1 MIVLL
6 AWPGLVY
13 NTDCC
18 EYFMAKY
25 FSRSNI
31 FTFPANILHV
41 SRQFN
46 SIQLYRHCNVHDI
59 FSIQHTSAQHSPLHI
74 KFYIPLWLPHHSST
88 PHHSSATLLTQNH
101 IEYRILEKRRR
112 FFLGPAG
119 SCLGFAQPVSCTLW
133 GMATLDSLRSL
144 LSFFYSPRSSLW
156 SPMSIPLVTK
166 VYPFGH

>member
-88 PHHSSATLLTQNH
+88 PHHSSATLLTHHH
-101 IEYRILEKRRR
+101 IEYRIRGPCQAKGLAWPSACRRQTTYGHVFLFLI
-112 FFLGPAG
+112 FF
-119 SCLGFAQPVSCTLW
+119 
-133 GMATLDSLRSL
+133 
-144 LSFFYSPRSSLW
+144 
-156 SPMSIPLVTK
+156 I
-166 VYPFGH
+166 

>member
-74 KFYIPLWLPHHSST
+74 KFYIPLWLPHHTST
-88 PHHSSATLLTQNH
+88 PHHSSATLLTHHH
-101 IEYRILEKRRR
+101 IEYTQCRFRPFVVLFGTKIPSVSQLAGSEVAASSRHRTPNQYKRHLKESLKTC
-112 FFLGPAG
+112 FFL
-119 SCLGFAQPVSCTLW
+119 Q
-133 GMATLDSLRSL
+133 
-144 LSFFYSPRSSLW
+144 
-156 SPMSIPLVTK
+156 
-166 VYPFGH
+166 

>member
-6 AWPGLVY
+6 AWPGLAPRLGLY

-59 FSIQHTSAQHSPLHI
+59 FSIQHTSAQHSPPHI
-74 KFYIPLWLPHHSST
+74 KFYIPLWLPHHSIT
-88 PHHSSATLLTQNH
+88 PHHSSATLLTHHH
-101 IEYRILEKRRR
+101 IEYRISQQLFKNIPYTY
-112 FFLGPAG
+112 GQSSAKP
-119 SCLGFAQPVSCTLW
+119 PVI
-133 GMATLDSLRSL
+133 
-144 LSFFYSPRSSLW
+144 LSPGNFV
-156 SPMSIPLVTK
+156 I
-166 VYPFGH
+166 